1 MISLSHTLDTR
12 WCMIASKLRQAWV
25 FLLHSDGGCCF
36 SKAGVPFVIDIR
48 DSPSKSPSYGQRFSS
63 ILSFTNSDNP
73 RATCVAKGPE
83 YLSRSR
89 KKFLWAEELSWN
101 ARFIPAEWEVSPT
114 RRKFF
119 LWTRHPANRTDLASE
134 NKK

>member
-89 KKFLWAEELSWN
+89 KKVPVGGGNELECEVHTGQMGGKPDSEKVFPLDK
-101 ARFIPAEWEVSPT
+101 APGQSDRFGVGE
-114 RRKFF
+114 
-119 LWTRHPANRTDLASE
+119 
-134 NKK
+134 